1 MLLLPDSQLEAL
13 LNKMSGYVTG
23 EETVL
28 ILARYHHL
36 KPEILSVAATRWP
49 HLNIRFMTMHA
60 SKGQQADYVIITGL
74 TDERDGFP
82 AAARESVIE
91 QGLLP
96 REEEFIHAEERRLMY
111 VALTRAK
118 KQVWLLY
125 DKDSPSCFAEELA
138 DMGVSRVKKP

>member
-28 ILARYHHL
+28 IPARYHHL

-74 TDERDGFP
+74 TDERDGF
-82 AAARESVIE
+82 RCSTGI
-91 QGLLP
+91 G
-96 REEEFIHAEERRLMY
+96 
-111 VALTRAK
+111 
-118 KQVWLLY
+118 
-125 DKDSPSCFAEELA
+125 D
-138 DMGVSRVKKP
+138 